1 MEIINYPI
9 KPEKEKAWHYK
20 SHPYFTKQA
29 ANVVAAYIEHYTKAG
44 DTVLDPFGGTGVTAI
59 EALRLKRKAIIL
71 DINPLACFLVEQTC
85 AKIDVDLFMLTF
97 SQLESSCKEKIEYF
111 YSLTD
116 QEAIDELNKKKYW
129 YPKNIKMPSSSD
141 VEFQYVTDL
150 FTPRQLLSLAFLFS
164 EIKKIKDVEM
174 RELMKYV
181 FSANLTKVNRTFW
194 MDPKEAGGG
203 QSAIMNVYRY
213 WKPKESRELQVWER
227 FKNRFQNIKRGK
239 EKWNAILNGF
249 SVKDNLQVIHGSALE
264 ISKYVPEQSVD
275 YIYTDPPYGGN
286 IAYLDLS
293 TMWNAWLF
301 PEIFKGKT
309 LETLQKDEVIE
320 GGELQKDQKTYEILF
335 VKTFE
340 EMGKVLKKGKW
351 NSVVFAHKKFEFWN
365 TIIDACEDNGMEY
378 KGSTY
383 QPTNNSSVH
392 YKKNPANVL
401 CSQRIASFQKTF
413 NRSDRPQIDDLQ
425 KFILNEIERAILETN
440 GAAFDVIYQKVTNR
454 MLGIKNSHELRKK
467 GYDDLSPF
475 LGSERF
481 EFRENTQK
489 YYIKAITNKNMAFQ
503 QSYMAHLDEMRIYI
517 KELLYKYQA
526 MTIDEIQKELFEIF
540 ARDKK
545 VPFEKDLPIVLTEV
559 ARIAKKGKYKGKWV
573 LNKSEAMTIDFTVQN
588 NGKLVKIETST
599 RSHSEI
605 IFRLVKIG
613 EYLGFKTWIGKR
625 EQSVDTFQ
633 GFKFSDLSIPN
644 LNLAGFENL
653 QGLDKKWESQKAKIE
668 QIDVIWIDKLGFPRY
683 AFEVEESTT
692 IVSGFE
698 RFMNILEVQPDIAK
712 KLLIVAPQSREKKLN
727 DVFRNST
734 YIGHPIYLENKVQYI
749 FKEKL
754 IEFYDAHLEKTFSE
768 NDLKVL
774 FQEVS
779 L

>member
-44 DTVLDPFGGTGVTAI
+44 DTVLDPYGGTGVTAI

-85 AKIDVDLFMLTF
+85 QKTDLILFEEVFRDLRDNCAEEIKRF
-97 SQLESSCKEKIEYF
+97 YALSSEEA
-111 YSLTD
+111 T
-116 QEAIDELNKKKYW
+116 QELLAKKYW
-129 YPKNIKMPSSSD
+129 YPKNIPLPKNAD
-141 VEFQYVTDL
+141 FQTVERLYTE
-150 FTPRQLLSLAFLFS
+150 RQLLSYAFLLNK
-164 EIKKIKDVEM
+164 IKKIKDDSM
-174 RELMKYV
+174 KNMMKYV
-181 FSANLTKVNRTFW
+181 FSSTMAKVNLTYMDNPNRGS
-194 MDPKEAGGG
+194 EGGG
-203 QSAIMNVYRY
+203 SSVFGKYRY
-213 WKPKESRELQVWER
+213 WKPTQEVELDIW
-227 FKNRFQNIKRGK
+227 KNFAKKFDYVKKGK
-239 EKWNAILNGF
+239 EKWLSLLNGF
-249 SVKDNLQVIHGSALE
+249 SVEENLQVIHGSALE
-264 ISKYVPEQSVD
+264 ISKYVPEESVD
-275 YIYTDPPYGGN
+275 YIYTDPPYGSN

-301 PEIFKGKT
+301 PEIFKGKK
-309 LETLQKDEVIE
+309 LEVLQKDEVIE
-320 GGELQKDQKTYEILF
+320 GGGLEKSRQEYEKLF
-335 VKTFE
+335 TKSFE

-351 NSVVFAHKKFEFWN
+351 NCVVFAHKKFEFWN
-365 TIIDACEDNGMEY
+365 TIIDSCEDNGMEY
-378 KGSTY
+378 KGSAF
-383 QPTNNSSVH
+383 QPTNNSSMH

-413 NRSDRPQIDDLQ
+413 NRADRPQIDDLQ
-425 KFILNEIERAILETN
+425 KFILNEMERAILETN

-454 MLGIKNSHELRKK
+454 LMSIKNHHEARKK
-467 GYDDLSPF
+467 GYDDLAPF
-475 LGSERF
+475 LASERF
-481 EFRENTQK
+481 EFREDAQK
-489 YYIKAITNKNMAFQ
+489 YYIKVKTNKNMAFQ
-503 QSYMAHLDEMRIYI
+503 QAYMAHLDEMRIYI

-573 LNKSEAMTIDFTVQN
+573 LNKSEAMTIDFTVQS

-605 IFRLVKIG
+605 IFRLVEIG
-613 EYLGFKTWIGKR
+613 KYLGFKTWIGKR

-698 RFMNILEVQPDIAK
+698 RFMNLLEVQPDMAK
-712 KLLIVAPQSREKKLN
+712 KLLIVAPQSRERKLN

-754 IEFYDAHLEKTFSE
+754 VEFYDTHLEKAFKE
-768 NDLKVL
+768 DDLKVL
-774 FQEVS
+774 FQRLS